1 MKETNTAHVVRLHTV
16 GGRLQIDEVPLPMPA
31 KGEVR
36 LRVRALGINRVEEL
50 FWKGNYFIQPV
61 VPSKVGVEA
70 SGVVEAVGPDVDSSW
85 IGKSVGTVPAFDMTV
100 YGVAGDTAI
109 VPADVLAEF
118 PERLSFEQGA
128 SIWMSYLSA
137 YGALIQNRQF
147 SKGDFVLLTAASS
160 SMGLAAIQLV
170 KAEGGAVI
178 ATTRTQAKTQQLL
191 DLGADYVVVMNDED
205 IVARVKEI
213 TGGIGAR
220 LVLDPVA
227 GKGLPSL
234 AQATATS
241 GTIIVAGYLG
251 ADMFGYVDGQPTPFP
266 FIDVVG
272 RNLNVRG
279 YNGADARPRSRR
291 GRQALHLQPLCEERR
306 DTKDRQGVSAVRH
319 RGRLAISQQQRPDRK
334 NRRGRSPRNSTAVEG
349 RRSWKDESGDYRNR
363 ADGKRVRSRLCEK
376 DCSRSLHTG
385 LAPGQRLGGGYELK
399 YDNGTSA
406 AEQLAPRP
414 HGTCRHSLHLHFL
427 SVGPRSGKGRE
438 TDGIHLRGRRQ
449 GALGGDRS
457 CRGDRFRRR

>member
-1 MKETNTAHVVRLHTV
+1 MKETNTAHVVRFHTV
-16 GGRLQIDEVPLPMPA
+16 AGCLQIDEVPLPMPA

-61 VPSKVGVEA
+61 VPSKMGVEA

-85 IGKSVGTVPAFDMTV
+85 IGKPVGTVPAFDMTV

-178 ATTRTQAKTQQLL
+178 ATTRTQAKKQQLL
-191 DLGADYVVVMNDED
+191 DLGADHVVVMNDED
-205 IVARVKEI
+205 IAARVKEI

-220 LVLDPVA
+220 VVLDPVA
-227 GKGLPSL
+227 GKGLPAL
-234 AQATATS
+234 AQATATG

-266 FIDVVG
+266 FIDAVG

-279 YNGADARPRSRR
+279 YNAQG
-291 GRQALHLQPLCEERR
+291 LMR
-306 DTKDRQGVSAVRH
+306 DPAAV
-319 RGRLAISQQQRPDRK
+319 
-334 NRRGRSPRNSTAVEG
+334 AV
-349 RRSWKDESGDYRNR
+349 
-363 ADGKRVRSRLCEK
+363 AKRYIYNLFAK
-376 DCSRSLHTG
+376 
-385 LAPGQRLGGGYELK
+385 
-399 YDNGTSA
+399 SA
-406 AEQLAPRP
+406 ATPKIDKVFP
-414 HGTCRHSLHLHFL
+414 L
-427 SVGPRSGKGRE
+427 SGIEDAYQYLNSNGQIGK
-438 TDGIHLRGRRQ
+438 IVV
-449 GALGGDRS
+449 AVS
-457 CRGDRFRRR
+457 